1 MASGGLVP
9 VALPHAAHEGQHG
22 PCHKGNRSIITAA
35 PRPTPC
41 FRQQRLLGWVGLGW
55 VGSGLVVRAGL
66 TGFIFSPDRTV
77 PSLLFSGLGLGLG
90 QEHLFSDTIPE
101 DQRQTTCHVE
111 DDVIVNQF

>member
-1 MASGGLVP
+1 MVHATKGIGPSSPPLP
-9 VALPHAAHEGQHG
+9 VQPPAF
-22 PCHKGNRSIITAA
+22 GNSA
-35 PRPTPC
+35 C
-41 FRQQRLLGWVGLGW
+41 WVGLGW